1 MICTARLKVF
11 CDDKIL
17 LSNLSY
23 KITISS
29 FANRILINNINNKPK
44 TYGGKLDKNGCTKV
58 YNCIQTDLI
67 HVELI
72 LNGSLLKTVPV
83 LALVNGTFSKS
94 SYTLKTATGTTN
106 KAESNRVSVNVKNEL
121 EIALE
126 NLHATAVYFGNN
138 FLAHDSHLREIY
150 VRETKKMSERYLQLV
165 KDGKMTVKE
174 AASEAT
180 NLRNEILEATRKRN
194 SPVGR
199 AIAEKEK
206 LLTKTLNEFMEYY
219 ALQEKNPKLFDE
231 LKSKGRNTIDNYVKA
246 SAKQGNPIFNSLD
259 TSQKNRVFYSILK
272 GSGKTNSGF
281 NSKIPYMKWGGR
293 AIGVLSIAYAGYEIW
308 NAENKE
314 KEIYRQGV
322 TIGGGIAGGA
332 GGGAA
337 AGAICGPGSPI
348 CSGVGIIIGG
358 AIGGYAAYKI
368 VDAFDKELEAFTAWT
383 VF

>member
-1 MICTARLKVF
+1 MTYTARLKVF
-11 CDDKIL
+11 CDNKDIL
-17 LSNLSY
+17 SKLSY
-23 KITISS
+23 TFSNTTTKQ
-29 FANRILINNINNKPK
+29 N
-44 TYGGKLDKNGCTKV
+44 YGGKIDSNGCTKV
-58 YNCIQTDLI
+58 YDCNKLDLI
-67 HVELI
+67 FVELL
-72 LNGSLLKTVPV
+72 LNNSKLARVRVPALENGEFNKSTFKLKST
-83 LALVNGTFSKS
+83 
-94 SYTLKTATGTTN
+94 TGTTQ
-106 KAESNRVSVNVKNEL
+106 KAESNKVLVKVKNEL
-121 EIALE
+121 EIAIE

-150 VRETKKMSERYLQLV
+150 VREAKKMSERYLQLV
-165 KDGKMTVKE
+165 KDGKMAVKE
-174 AASEAT
+174 AATEAT

-219 ALQEKNPKLFDE
+219 ALEERNPKLFNE
-231 LKSKGRNTIDNYVKA
+231 LKSKGRSAIDNYVKA

-293 AIGVLSIAYAGYEIW
+293 AIVVLSIAYAGYEIW

-314 KEIYRQGV
+314 KEIYRQGA

-358 AIGGYAAYKI
+358 AIGGYAAYKL